1 MQPAWKPNP
10 SKSRQSQIMS
20 TGLHISDISKA
31 DKGIACITQS
41 GDRARY
47 ASKRVPPWW
56 TLEKRTQR
64 KTPVLCIFFYP
75 SLSPLLKFLGKMG
88 FIVPQHTVR
97 TCPVHVHCTRYGKTE
112 RDKSLERCWGQPLT
126 PSMAPQPQPWPCISC
141 SSRCFWCGWVW
152 AGIGSPALWVR
163 TWDMYGLSVPLWHHV
178 PCSLMELPGRV
189 VFNLFPSSFP

>member
-1 MQPAWKPNP
+1 MNAESFKVKTKPDYVYWSTHIWYIQGGQRNCLHNP
-10 SKSRQSQIMS
+10 KRWPGKICLKASS
-20 TGLHISDISKA
+20 TLVRI
-31 DKGIACITQS
+31 
-41 GDRARY
+41 
-47 ASKRVPPWW
+47 
-56 TLEKRTQR
+56 QR
-64 KTPVLCIFFYP
+64 KTPVSSLMHP

-126 PSMAPQPQPWPCISC
+126 PSIAPQPQPWPCISG